1 MEECMETI
9 DSFLGE
15 WARAEGAGD
24 ASRLDHLLSD
34 DFLGVGPL
42 GFVLP
47 TRAWLDRDSSG
58 ALTYRSFSLEDIQTQ
73 THGGTVIVAARQ
85 TAPGDYDGH
94 PTSEIHRDT
103 LVVMSDPEIP
113 HRQPSGLVDATRGAA
128 R

>member
-42 GFVLP
+42 GFVLLN
-47 TRAWLDRDSSG
+47 RAWLDRDSS
-58 ALTYRSFSLEDIQTQ
+58 E
-73 THGGTVIVAARQ
+73 
-85 TAPGDYDGH
+85 P
-94 PTSEIHRDT
+94 DT
-103 LVVMSDPEIP
+103 P
-113 HRQPSGLVDATRGAA
+113 
-128 R
+128 